1 MAKQPLRQEEIQ
13 DLINSNEALKFGY
26 ETFKK
31 EHPRRKIYDMYTRL
45 SNSGKY
51 PDEVYIKYEINHQI
65 ETFYC
70 EVFSEVL

>member
-13 DLINSNEALKFGY
+13 DLINSNEVLKVGY
-26 ETFKK
+26 EKFKK
-31 EHPRRKIYDMYTRL
+31 EHPRRRIYDMYTRL
-45 SNSGKY
+45 SMSGRF

-70 EVFSEVL
+70 EVE

>member
-1 MAKQPLRQEEIQ
+1 MVKQPLRQEEIQ
-13 DLINSNEALKFGY
+13 DLINSNKVLKIGY
-26 ETFKK
+26 EEFQKK
-31 EHPRRKIYDMYTRL
+31 HPRRRIYDMYTML

-70 EVFSEVL
+70 EVE